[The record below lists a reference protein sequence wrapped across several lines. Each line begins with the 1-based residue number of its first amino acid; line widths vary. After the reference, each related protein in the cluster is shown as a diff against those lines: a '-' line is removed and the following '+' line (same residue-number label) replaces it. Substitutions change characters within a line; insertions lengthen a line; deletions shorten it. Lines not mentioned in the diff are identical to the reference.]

1 MKDVKIIV
9 RLSQEEKTELQKR
22 SQALHI
28 SMSALIRMK
37 TLA

>member
-22 SQALHI
+22 SKALHI

>member
-1 MKDVKIIV
+1 MKDALVMI
-9 RLSQEEKTELQKR
+9 RLSKAEKMELQKR
-22 SQALHI
+22 SSALHI